1 MKQVITIPNLL
12 FKKFL
17 SHINEIVEFAKR
29 IVCYYTN
36 WAQYRPGEGKF
47 LPEQI
52 DPFLCS
58 HIIYAFA
65 KLDNFKLESFE
76 WNDKDTEWSKG
87 MYQRVINLKVKNPS
101 LRVMIAVGGLFLN
114 FNQN

>member
-1 MKQVITIPNLL
+1 
-12 FKKFL
+12 
-17 SHINEIVEFAKR
+17 
-29 IVCYYTN
+29 
-36 WAQYRPGEGKF
+36 
-47 LPEQI
+47 
-52 DPFLCS
+52 
-58 HIIYAFA
+58 
-65 KLDNFKLESFE
+65 LESFE